1 MVYRHT
7 KTTARYNTSFC
18 LSYIF
23 FAFSSFLFEPF
34 NTGLIDI
41 ENVKEIVRFLIKG
54 AKFRV
59 QWSND
64 KLFATM
70 TTKTNVRDSAWYEVP

>member
-18 LSYIF
+18 HSYIS
-23 FAFSSFLFEPF
+23 FAFFSFLFEPF

-41 ENVKEIVRFLIKG
+41 ENVKEIARFLILSEKPP
-54 AKFRV
+54 FIT
-59 QWSND
+59 S
-64 KLFATM
+64 FHT
-70 TTKTNVRDSAWYEVP
+70 